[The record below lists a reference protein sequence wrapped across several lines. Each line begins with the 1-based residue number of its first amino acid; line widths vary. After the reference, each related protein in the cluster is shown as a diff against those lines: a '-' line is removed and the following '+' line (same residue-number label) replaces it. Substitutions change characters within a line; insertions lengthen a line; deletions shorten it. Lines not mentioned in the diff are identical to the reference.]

1 MNTKGY
7 PLSAILKQINWIVHK
22 DLHKFL
28 TDNGIT
34 PFQTIEANQKVWRIY
49 DQAAYNKACAL
60 RRQRD
65 QERGFAQQSST
76 PPEAKPD
83 PALHEI
89 RADVRSLHEKID
101 LLLKELGAVQKFDE
115 VTA

>member
-7 PLSAILKQINWIVHK
+7 PLSAILKQINWVVHK
-22 DLHKFL
+22 DLQKFL

-49 DQAAYNKACAL
+49 DQDAYDKACAL

-65 QERGFAQQSST
+65 QERGLAQQSST
-76 PPEAKPD
+76 PEAKPD

-89 RADVRSLHEKID
+89 RADVRALHEKID